1 MSTTRDLELLKPP
14 PRGNAVYC
22 MNTKG
27 HSPVDLEIAER
38 ASSRRS
44 FIGAVSAAGLAGAA
58 ALAVARPASAAPYT
72 TTEEDRVLLDQAMR
86 LELTARDLYLEAL
99 DAGVGD
105 DISQVVETLSAN
117 HAAYAQAIAASTG
130 APAEGRNEALFA
142 EFSSE
147 FATSDTDTFATAAWN
162 LENSLVATHTELLSS
177 YESLDAVSLTG
188 SILIV
193 EARQATVLA
202 DIGGFSDDLDLL
214 FDPPSEPFSL
224 DGGSEVDGGGES

>member
-1 MSTTRDLELLKPP
+1 MSTTRHLELLEPP

-22 MNTKG
+22 MNPKG
-27 HSPVDLEIAER
+27 HSPVDLETADR
-38 ASSRRS
+38 SSSRRS

-58 ALAVARPASAAPYT
+58 AIAVARPASAAPNA

-117 HAAYAQAIAASTG
+117 HAAYAQAIAGTTG
-130 APAEGRNEALFA
+130 SAADGRNEALFA
-142 EFSSE
+142 ELSSE
-147 FATSDTDTFATAAWN
+147 FATSDADAFAMAGWS
-162 LENSLVATHTELLSS
+162 LENSLVATHSELLSS

-202 DIGGFSDDLDLL
+202 DIGGFSDDFDLL
-214 FDPPSEPFSL
+214 FEPPSEPLPL
-224 DGGSEVDGGGES
+224 DGGSEVDGGDES